1 MPHGYNGKIL
11 HVDLTNSRLEMEEPS
26 EGFYRKY
33 MGGSAMGMYY
43 VLRDTPIGVDPL
55 APENVLTVMASVVTG
70 ALISGQSRINVNARS
85 PLTGTI
91 GDSQSGGFFPAN
103 LKFAGIDGIVVTG
116 RSPKPVYLTVIDGEV
131 AFRDAGHLMGKLTGE
146 VEAILKEELDDPK
159 IHILQHGPGAENG
172 VLFSAL
178 MSMANRANGRTGM
191 GLVMASKNLKAIV
204 IKGSKKMEM
213 ADRDGLKALMKAGPG
228 LLKENPDVED
238 CGKYGTAS
246 CMNVHNEVGA
256 QPYLNYNQGQ
266 WDRAVDISG
275 ETMYDTILKKR
286 ETCYACIVRCK
297 RTVEVAEPPYKVDP
311 LYGGPEF
318 ETLSTFG
325 TYCGINDLA
334 AVCRANQTCNEY
346 GIDTITC
353 GATISFAIECFE
365 KGVIG
370 LEETGGLELRFGDPD
385 VMLEVLQQIVT
396 NSGALG
402 PVLSQGSA
410 RAAEKWGPEAADC
423 LITVKGME
431 APAHMPQWKKSL
443 GVIYAVNPFGADHQ
457 SSEHDPNYEEGSTD
471 LILGHLA
478 EIGLTEVQKPE
489 SLEPEKV
496 RFAIK
501 TQIFFSLLDT
511 LELCQFVWGPAWELY
526 GPLQTVELVRTVT
539 GWDVDIDELMRVGE
553 RRLNM
558 LRAYN
563 AREGFGRKDDRLP
576 KKFFKA
582 LEGGGPFA
590 GKALDKEEYDRAIS
604 LYYEMAEWTEDG
616 VPAPAK
622 LLDLGLEWVEM
633 PS

>member
-1 MPHGYNGKIL
+1 
-11 HVDLTNSRLEMEEPS
+11 V
-26 EGFYRKY
+26 
-33 MGGSAMGMYY
+33 
-43 VLRDTPIGVDPL
+43 
-55 APENVLTVMASVVTG
+55 
-70 ALISGQSRINVNARS
+70 
-85 PLTGTI
+85 
-91 GDSQSGGFFPAN
+91 
-103 LKFAGIDGIVVTG
+103 
-116 RSPKPVYLTVIDGEV
+116 
-131 AFRDAGHLMGKLTGE
+131 
-146 VEAILKEELDDPK
+146 
-159 IHILQHGPGAENG
+159 
-172 VLFSAL
+172 
-178 MSMANRANGRTGM
+178 
-191 GLVMASKNLKAIV
+191 
-204 IKGSKKMEM
+204 
-213 ADRDGLKALMKAGPG
+213 LMKGGPG
-228 LLKENPDVED
+228 LMKENEDVD
-238 CGKYGTAS
+238 GCGTFGTAS

-256 QPYLNYNQGQ
+256 QPFLNYNQGQ

-275 ETMYDTILKKR
+275 ETMSDTILKKR

-297 RTVEVAEPPYKVDP
+297 RVVEVTEPPYKVDP

-325 TYCGINDLA
+325 TYCGINNLA
-334 AVCRANQTCNEY
+334 AVSRANQICNEY

-353 GATISFAIECFE
+353 GATISFAMECFE

-370 LEETGGLELRFGDPD
+370 LEETGGLELRFGDAD

-396 NSGALG
+396 NSGTLG

-423 LITVKGME
+423 LITVKRLE
-431 APAHMPQWKKSL
+431 APAHMPQWKKGL
-443 GVIYAVNPFGADHQ
+443 GLIYAVNPFGADHQ

-478 EIGLTEVQKPE
+478 EIDLTEVQKPE

-501 TQIFFSLLDT
+501 TQIFYSLLDT
-511 LELCQFVWGPAWELY
+511 LELCQFVWGPAWSLY
-526 GPLQTVELVRTVT
+526 GPSQTVDLVRTVT
-539 GWDVDIDELMRVGE
+539 GWDVSIDELMRAGE

-563 AREGFGRKDDRLP
+563 AREGFGRKDDKLP

-590 GKALDKEEYDRAIS
+590 GKALDKEEYERAIS
-604 LYYEMAEWTEDG
+604 LYYEMADWTEDG

-622 LLDLGLEWVEM
+622 MLDLGLEWVEM
-633 PS
+633 PPSVASPRSG